1 VLTVVEGG
9 ERGEAQ
15 AFGDEQHVDQAQPQR
30 LGPHGTHLHGDADDG
45 HFDLVGAR
53 RADPGGDEHD
63 EARELEGR
71 LLEAEDEG
79 AQQHRHRGRGLEH
92 LHEGDRDVEISGVA
106 QHERDRE
113 AQANG
118 QDLRQPL
125 PERQLRYVDPAQDF
139 CSGAAGGGEEHVDE
153 H

>member
-1 VLTVVEGG
+1 MLTVVEGG

-30 LGPHGTHLHGDADDG
+30 LGPHGAHLHGDAD
-45 HFDLVGAR
+45 HAHLDLVGAR
-53 RADPGGDEHD
+53 RADAGGDEHD

-92 LHEGDRDVEISGVA
+92 LH
-106 QHERDRE
+106 
-113 AQANG
+113 
-118 QDLRQPL
+118 
-125 PERQLRYVDPAQDF
+125 
-139 CSGAAGGGEEHVDE
+139 AATEM
-153 H
+153 